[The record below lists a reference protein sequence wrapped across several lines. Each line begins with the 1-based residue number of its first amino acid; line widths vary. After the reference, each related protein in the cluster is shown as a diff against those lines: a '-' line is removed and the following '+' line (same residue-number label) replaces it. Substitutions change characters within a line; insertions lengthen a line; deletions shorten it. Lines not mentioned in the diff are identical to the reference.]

1 MGEELQ
7 KEYKRINNKRR
18 AILLSLLFID
28 IALIVLCL
36 CVGSASLSISETLKG
51 IFKIGEKKYSLIIW
65 NIRMP
70 RVLAAVIA
78 GGGLAISGLIMQSV
92 LKNPMASPS
101 TLGVSNAATFGANFA
116 IIVLGMGMM
125 NSSSG
130 TDLYINNPYLVATTA
145 LLFAVI
151 SVALILLLSHLKR
164 FSSET
169 VVLAGLAVGAI
180 FTAAT
185 TIIQYFADSNQLA
198 TAVYWSF
205 GNLSRATYLE
215 DLLMTIVVCSA
226 FVFFMFNRINY
237 DAMTAGID
245 AARTMG
251 VNTRRV
257 SILSLLFASLITATC
272 VSFLGIIGFIGLVAP
287 HIIKRFI
294 GDNHRFLIPATFLTG
309 VGILLIA
316 DTISRTI
323 ISGLSLPVGAI
334 TSLLGGPMFIYLLIR
349 GKQKNA

>member
-1 MGEELQ
+1 
-7 KEYKRINNKRR
+7 
-18 AILLSLLFID
+18 
-28 IALIVLCL
+28 
-36 CVGSASLSISETLKG
+36 
-51 IFKIGEKKYSLIIW
+51 
-65 NIRMP
+65 
-70 RVLAAVIA
+70 
-78 GGGLAISGLIMQSV
+78 
-92 LKNPMASPS
+92 
-101 TLGVSNAATFGANFA
+101 
-116 IIVLGMGMM
+116 MGMM

-169 VVLAGLAVGAI
+169 VGLAGLAVGAI

-215 DLLMTIVVCSA
+215 DLLMTIVVCGA